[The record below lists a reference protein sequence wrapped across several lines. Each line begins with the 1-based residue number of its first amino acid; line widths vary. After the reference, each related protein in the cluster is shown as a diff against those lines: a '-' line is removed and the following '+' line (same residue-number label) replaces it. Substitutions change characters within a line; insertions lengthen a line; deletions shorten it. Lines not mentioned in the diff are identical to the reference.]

1 MPMMIDYAALPLR
14 PLQGAVRVRA
24 ATPQGGDRLT
34 LDSRALS
41 VMTDFAVVPAAT
53 IEAGVSAVEA
63 NNFMIRRGVRSLLV
77 VDHAQRVVGIVT
89 AVDILGERPMQIAL
103 ERNVPHHEIL
113 VREVMTPVDRMEAV
127 PADALF
133 DAKIGHVVATLS
145 KAGRQHALVVETSPA
160 GDVVRGIFSLSHIAS
175 ALGISIET
183 TTVAG
188 TFAEVEAALARR

>member
-1 MPMMIDYAALPLR
+1 MTIDYAALPLR
-14 PLQGAVRVRA
+14 PLQSGVRLRA
-24 ATPQGGDRLT
+24 ATPQSGERLT

-53 IEAGVSAVEA
+53 IEAGVSADDA
-63 NNFMIRRGVRSLLV
+63 NQFMIRRGVRSLLV
-77 VDHAQRVVGIVT
+77 VDHAQRLVGIVT

-103 ERNVPHHEIL
+103 ERNVPHDEIL

-127 PADALF
+127 PADALL

-145 KAGRQHALVVETSPA
+145 KGGRQHALVVETSAA
-160 GDVVRGIFSLSHIAS
+160 GDVVRGIFSLSHIAG

-183 TTVAG
+183 TSVAG